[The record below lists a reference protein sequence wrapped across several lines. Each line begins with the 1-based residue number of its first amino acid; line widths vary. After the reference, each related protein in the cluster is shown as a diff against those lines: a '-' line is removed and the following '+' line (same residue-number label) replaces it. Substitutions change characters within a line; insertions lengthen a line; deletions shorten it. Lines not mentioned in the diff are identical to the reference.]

1 MFKELPDKINLASL
15 EKEILSYWEKHD
27 IFKKSITT
35 RGGGKHFTFYEGPP
49 TANGMPGIHHVIART
64 DKDLMCRYRT
74 LQGYQVYRKAGWD
87 TQGLPVE
94 IEVEKQLGIKSKD
107 DIEKLGVEKFNQAC
121 KESVFKYLKEWED
134 LTERMGYWVNLDD
147 AYITYKNEYI
157 ESVWWA
163 LKKFFDAG
171 LIYSGFK
178 IQAYCPRCET
188 PLSTHEV
195 AQGYEDVKD
204 PSVYVTFKIKPGEK
218 SKKLGIDDY

>member
-1 MFKELPDKINLASL
+1 MFKELPDKIDFAKL
-15 EKEILSYWEKHD
+15 EREILSYWEKHD
-27 IFKKSITT
+27 IFHKSIAT
-35 RGGGKHFTFYEGPP
+35 RSKHFTFYEGPP
-49 TANGMPGIHHVIART
+49 TANGKPGIHHVIART
-64 DKDLMCRYRT
+64 EKDLMCRYKT

-94 IEVEKQLGIKSKD
+94 IEVEKSLGIKSKD

-121 KESVFKYLKEWED
+121 KDSVFKYLKEWED
-134 LTERMGYWVNLDD
+134 LTERMGYWVNLKD

-163 LKKFFDAG
+163 LKRFFDDG
-171 LIYSGFK
+171 LIYRGFK

-195 AQGYEDVKD
+195 SQG
-204 PSVYVTFKIKPGEK
+204 
-218 SKKLGIDDY
+218 